1 MGLKKSDKS
10 YKLSAYIII
19 FALFLITISVSV
31 GIRKGIASYGD
42 TAYNEYVDEK
52 LNTFDS
58 ILHGAI
64 DLGEF
69 GLTNSSNKLQQ
80 EIKEN
85 LDMDRLEDC
94 LLANKRYPEFD
105 RLLRDNLQ
113 KNVYTRYSGV
123 DQNRNS
129 IFVMVNG
136 NIIASYTHDDSI
148 FSTSIYL
155 GAFETN
161 AEEMV
166 QNGFYNIELSL
177 NAIDMIKNQY
187 KGLIIWQQ
195 DAPTLDIPKY
205 SRMTI
210 ETLHD
215 ILLEY
220 GLDGLESFEILIPEY
235 ITEYGNMF
243 GDTDIP
249 GSNTERDNK
258 LILVQKLNI
267 VDYIEYH
274 YPEFATVFDSDQL
287 IDEYDR
293 LTMMI
298 NIFII
303 IECLAM
309 IAYACMFMVYY
320 NHKITVDELETKIQE
335 LKTVEESIN
344 QNQDIQDDE

>member
-1 MGLKKSDKS
+1 MGLEKNKRS

-19 FALFLITISVSV
+19 FALFLITISVSA

-42 TAYNEYVDEK
+42 IAYNEYVDEK

-58 ILHGAI
+58 ILQGAI
-64 DLGEF
+64 DIGQF

-80 EIKEN
+80 EIRAN

-94 LLANKRYPEFD
+94 LLVGKRYPEFD
-105 RLLRDNLQ
+105 VLLRNNLQ
-113 KNVYTRYSGV
+113 KNVYTRYSDV
-123 DQNRNS
+123 DQNRNN

-136 NIIASYTHDDSI
+136 NIIATYNHDDTK
-148 FSTSIYL
+148 FPNSIYL

-161 AEEMV
+161 AKEMV
-166 QNGFYNIELSL
+166 QDTFYNVELSEY
-177 NAIDMIKNQY
+177 AIDMVEKQY

-195 DAPTLDIPKY
+195 DAPSLDIPKY
-205 SRMTI
+205 SRVTLD
-210 ETLHD
+210 TLHE

-220 GLDGLESFEILIPEY
+220 GLEGLESFEILIPEY

-243 GDTDIP
+243 GDTDVP
-249 GSNTERDNK
+249 GSNTDRDNK

-267 VDYIEYH
+267 VDYINYH
-274 YPEFATVFDSDQL
+274 FPEFSVLDSEAL
-287 IDEYDR
+287 VNEYNR

-320 NHKITVDELETKIQE
+320 NHKIMIEEMKLE
-335 LKTVEESIN
+335 LKEKEDDAEEIGDDDSI
-344 QNQDIQDDE
+344 E

>member
-1 MGLKKSDKS
+1 MGLNKVKKS
-10 YKLSAYIII
+10 YRLSAYIII
-19 FALFLITISVSV
+19 FALFLITISVSI

-64 DLGEF
+64 EIGQF
-69 GLTNSSNKLQQ
+69 GLINSSNKLQE

-85 LDMDRLEDC
+85 LDMDKLEDC

-105 RLLRDNLQ
+105 QLLRQNLQ
-113 KNVYTRYSGV
+113 KNVYTRHSGV
-123 DQNRNS
+123 DQNRNN

-136 NIIASYTHDDSI
+136 NIIATYNHDDSK
-148 FSTSIYL
+148 FHNSIYL
-155 GAFETN
+155 GAFETS

-166 QNGFYNIELSL
+166 QNTFYNTELSIH
-177 NAIDMIKNQY
+177 AINMIENQY

-195 DAPTLDIPKY
+195 DAPSLDIPKY
-205 SRMTI
+205 SRVTLD
-210 ETLHD
+210 TLHE

-220 GLDGLESFEILIPEY
+220 GLEGLESFEILIPEY

-243 GDTDIP
+243 GDTDVP
-249 GSNTERDNK
+249 GANTDRDNK

-267 VDYIEYH
+267 VDYINYH
-274 YPEFATVFDSDQL
+274 YPEFSVLYDSDQL
-287 IDEYDR
+287 IDEYNKLD
-293 LTMMI
+293 MMI
-298 NIFII
+298 NIFVI

-320 NHKITVDELETKIQE
+320 NHKIMVDELE
-335 LKTVEESIN
+335 LKLKEE
-344 QNQDIQDDE
+344 DDNIEE